1 MKYRPAVGNRV
12 EWDVSSVTASVSYCL
27 MDYVDVFHVVDDAA
41 LFDAFDEGV
50 ASAVVGDC

>member
-1 MKYRPAVGNRV
+1 
-12 EWDVSSVTASVSYCL
+12 